1 MSEADN
7 DPFFERIKELK
18 TQVKELSGE
27 KIQLAKCHERSRNKD
42 KRIEELKAQV
52 RLRDAQVAFYEELEG
67 KRVTDPLTIAMYKEM
82 SKRHTE
88 MTLQVKELEAL
99 LNEYKGAEC
108 RAVKLHGEA
117 LAQVKELQDTITELK
132 DSVFQYGIEN
142 TKLQLKIEKLETE
155 IEEMH
160 EDAAGEDI

>member
-1 MSEADN
+1 MTDETLLAERVVLED
-7 DPFFERIKELK
+7 RIK
-18 TQVKELSGE
+18 
-27 KIQLAKCHERSRNKD
+27 QLERDNAIINAEWERSTGVWQ
-42 KRIEELKAQV
+42 EEVSNLKAQV